1 MAYTQSDLDSVKAA
15 IVALA
20 TGQRI
25 VTVTIDGMTV
35 QKALAD
41 LNDLRAL
48 RVGMERSLRAS
59 AGRPSFYL
67 PRTSKGLKRA
77 R

>member
-15 IVALA
+15 IIALA

-48 RVGMERSLRAS
+48 RVEMERSLRAS

-67 PRTSKGLKRA
+67 TWTSKGL
-77 R
+77 

>member
-1 MAYTQSDLDSVKAA
+1 MAYTQSDLDSDKAA

-25 VTVTIDGMTV
+25 VMVTIDGMTV

-48 RVGMERSLRAS
+48 RVEMERSLRTS
-59 AGRPSFYL
+59 TGRPSFYL
-67 PRTSKGLKRA
+67 TRTSNGL
-77 R
+77 